1 MSADAAT
8 PSSDV
13 TRPDRELLR
22 SLFLF
27 EALEDDRLDW
37 IGQHASIERF
47 PAGSTLFDEGE
58 EAACLFVLVTGTLS
72 MRRNVRGDVIEVNR
86 TDARGVY
93 VGATQS
99 FVGEATGGY
108 PHSVLAITDCEFVVI
123 RREDFKHLM
132 LTWFPMAVHLL
143 DGLFSG
149 IRANDAI
156 VGQRERLLA
165 LGQLTAGLT
174 HELNNPA
181 AAAVRATA
189 TLRDRVSA
197 MRHKLAGLASGKL
210 DPDILL
216 GLTSLQEEAV
226 ASVAK
231 APTLSPLEASDRED
245 DLADWLDDRSVSGGY
260 DLAPVMVAAGLDR
273 DFLEHVA
280 TSVTLTGTGG
290 DRLESALR
298 WITYTVETELLMN
311 EIQEAV
317 TRVSTLVGAAKQ
329 YSQLDRGAHEDTD
342 VHDGLI
348 STLVMLAG
356 KLGPGIRVVKD
367 FDRTLPAAPANAA
380 ELNQVWTNLLDNA
393 IAAMGGSD
401 GNGTLT
407 VRTSRED
414 DHLLV
419 EVGDTGP
426 GVPDELKSRIFE
438 PFFTT
443 KAVGEGTGLGLDIS
457 YRIVVQRHG
466 GDLRVESVP
475 GDTRFL
481 VWLPLR
487 PPEAVG
493 RPDSAAGAPP
503 DPATDASTA

>member
-1 MSADAAT
+1 MSTDTDQT
-8 PSSDV
+8 PTGTS
-13 TRPDRELLR
+13 RPTRELLR
-22 SLFLF
+22 TLFLF

-37 IGQHASIERF
+37 IGQHSHVESF
-47 PAGSTLFDEGE
+47 PAGTTMFTEGE

-72 MRRNVRGDVIEVNR
+72 MRRTVRGDEVELVR
-86 TDARGVY
+86 TDTRGVY

-99 FVGEATGGY
+99 FVGEVEAGQMGY
-108 PHSVLAITDCEFVVI
+108 PHTVLTITDCEFVVMG
-123 RREDFKHLM
+123 REDFKHM
-132 LTWFPMAVHLL
+132 MRTWFPMAVHLL

-149 IRANDAI
+149 MRANQAI
-156 VGQRERLLA
+156 VGERERLLA

-181 AAAVRATA
+181 AAAVRATSA
-189 TLRDRVSA
+189 LRERVSA

-210 DPDILL
+210 DPDVLL

-231 APTLSPLEASDRED
+231 APRLSPIESNDRED
-245 DLADWLDDRSVSGGY
+245 DLAEWFDEHAVSGGY

-280 TSVTLTGTGG
+280 TSVAVTGT
-290 DRLESALR
+290 DERLESALR

-311 EIQEAV
+311 EIQDAV
-317 TRVSTLVGAAKQ
+317 SRVSTLVGAAKK
-329 YSQLDRGAHEDTD
+329 YSQLDRGAHEEADI
-342 VHDGLI
+342 HEGLD

-367 FDRTLPAAPANAA
+367 YDRTLPAVRANTA

-393 IAAMGGSD
+393 IGAIGGTA
-401 GNGTLT
+401 GHGTLT
-407 VRTSRED
+407 VRTARD
-414 DHLLV
+414 NDHMLI

-426 GVPDELKSRIFE
+426 GVPEELTSRIFE

-457 YRIVVQRHG
+457 YRIVAQRHG
-466 GDLRVESVP
+466 GDLRVDSRP
-475 GDTRFL
+475 GDTRFQ
-481 VWLPLR
+481 VRLPLR
-487 PPEAVG
+487 PT
-493 RPDSAAGAPP
+493 AADPVP
-503 DPATDASTA
+503 DPVPDPGA

>member
-1 MSADAAT
+1 VSAG
-8 PSSDV
+8 
-13 TRPDRELLR
+13 RPEGQGGDDTVAERPTRELLR

-27 EALEDDRLDW
+27 EALEGDRLDW
-37 IGQHASIERF
+37 IGQHARIERY
-47 PAGSTLFDEGE
+47 PAGATLFTEGE
-58 EAACLFVLVTGTLS
+58 DAACLFILVTGTLS

-99 FVGEATGGY
+99 FVGEGQPGY
-108 PHSVLAITDCEFVVI
+108 PHSVAVITDCEFVVI

-132 LTWFPMAVHLL
+132 LSWFPMAVHLL

-149 IRANDAI
+149 IRTNDAI

-189 TLRDRVSA
+189 ALRDRVSA

-210 DPDILL
+210 DPDVLL

-231 APTLSPLEASDRED
+231 APALSPLEASDRED
-245 DLADWLDDRSVSGGY
+245 DLADWLDGHAVSGGY

-280 TSVTLTGTGG
+280 TSVALTGRDG
-290 DRLESALR
+290 RLESALR

-329 YSQLDRGAHEDTD
+329 YSQLDRGAHEDID
-342 VHDGLI
+342 VHEGLV

-367 FDRTLPAAPANAA
+367 FDRTVPAVPANAA

-393 IAAMGGSD
+393 IAAMGGRD
-401 GNGTLT
+401 GHGTLT

-414 DHLLV
+414 DHLVV
-419 EVGDTGP
+419 EVGDTGS
-426 GVPDELKSRIFE
+426 GVPEELKSRIFE

-457 YRIVVQRHG
+457 YRIVAQRHG

-481 VWLPLR
+481 VRLPLR
-487 PPEAVG
+487 PPAAVG
-493 RPDSAAGAPP
+493 LPGHPADAATD
-503 DPATDASTA
+503 DPAT